1 MAQVTLTLLAQWL
14 RQHSCLHKVVCLNAN
29 TSNFLLLYSMHM
41 KTWTYTFMYI
51 LGMYIVWTMFEQ
63 VCTLSWM
70 QIQSV
75 RVYTWSEQRIK
86 RAICLSIC
94 IYTCVH
100 GMYIVQTSLNMAN
113 HCSSLYIHGTHMSVH
128 CLSLFILLNACTW
141 FISVHPGSPV
151 SAGNISWRYAVR
163 TSPVLGRTCFRQC
176 YGTGIGCLVQTQ
188 LREVRTP

>member
-1 MAQVTLTLLAQWL
+1 MAPVTLTLLAQWL
-14 RQHSCLHKVVCLNAN
+14 RQLSGLHKVVSSNPD

-41 KTWTYTFMYI
+41 KTWTCTFNVYTW
-51 LGMYIVWTMFEQ
+51 WTMFE
-63 VCTLSWM
+63 SWM

-75 RVYTWSEQRIK
+75 RVYWSEQRIK
-86 RAICLSIC
+86 REICLSIC

-100 GMYIVQTSLNMAN
+100 GMYTVQTSLYMAN

-128 CLSLFILLNACTW
+128 GLSLVILLNACTW

-151 SAGNISWRYAVR
+151 SAGNISWRYAVC
-163 TSPVLGRTCFRQC
+163 TSPVLGRTSFRQC

-188 LREVRTP
+188 LREVCTP